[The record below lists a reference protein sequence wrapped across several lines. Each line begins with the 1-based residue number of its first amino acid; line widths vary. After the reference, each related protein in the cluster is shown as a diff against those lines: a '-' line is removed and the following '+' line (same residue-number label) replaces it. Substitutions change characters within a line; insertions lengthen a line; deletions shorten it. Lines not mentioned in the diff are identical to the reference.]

1 MKDKNLPND
10 YNSLSLEEL
19 TNKANKMIEEL
30 ESQNNLESSV
40 EKYQK
45 LLKLNNIIEK
55 KFQKNVKEISEKT
68 KKTIFKINSKK
79 KCKENLIELQEIQI
93 IF

>member
-19 TNKANKMIEEL
+19 TKEANKLIEDL
-30 ESQNNLESSV
+30 EFQKDLENSIENYQN
-40 EKYQK
+40 

-55 KFQKNVKEISEKT
+55 KFKKDIKNINEKT
-68 KKTIFKINSKK
+68 KEKIIKITSKK
-79 KCKENLIELQEIQI
+79 NAK
-93 IF
+93 

>member
-19 TNKANKMIEEL
+19 TGVANKMVEDL
-30 ESQNNLESSV
+30 ESRKDLESSI

-45 LLKLNNIIEK
+45 LIKLNNIIEK
-55 KFQKNVKEISEKT
+55 KFQKNVKTINEKT
-68 KKTIFKINSKK
+68 KENIAKIILKK
-79 KCKENLIELQEIQI
+79 NEKRIK
-93 IF
+93 

>member
-19 TNKANKMIEEL
+19 TKEANKMIEDL
-30 ESQNNLESSV
+30 EFQKDLENSIENYQN
-40 EKYQK
+40 

-55 KFQKNVKEISEKT
+55 KFKKDIKNINEKT
-68 KKTIFKINSKK
+68 KEKILKITSKK
-79 KCKENLIELQEIQI
+79 NAK
-93 IF
+93 

>member
-19 TNKANKMIEEL
+19 THKANKMIEEL
-30 ESQNNLESSV
+30 ENQNNLESSI
-40 EKYQK
+40 EKYQD

-55 KFQKNVKEISEKT
+55 KFQKNIKNINEKT
-68 KKTIFKINSKK
+68 KESIFKITSEKNAKK
-79 KCKENLIELQEIQI
+79 IK
-93 IF
+93 

>member
-19 TNKANKMIEEL
+19 TREANRMIEYL
-30 ESQNNLESSV
+30 ENQKDLENSV
-40 EKYQK
+40 KNYQD

-55 KFQKNVKEISEKT
+55 KFKKDIKNVSEQT
-68 KKTIFKINSKK
+68 
-79 KCKENLIELQEIQI
+79 KENISKI
-93 IF
+93 IKKNNEKKIK

>member
-19 TNKANKMIEEL
+19 TKEANKMIEDL
-30 ESQNNLESSV
+30 EFQKDLENSIENYQN
-40 EKYQK
+40 

-55 KFQKNVKEISEKT
+55 KFQKDIKDINKKT
-68 KKTIFKINSKK
+68 KEKILKITLKK
-79 KCKENLIELQEIQI
+79 NAR
-93 IF
+93 

>member
-19 TNKANKMIEEL
+19 TNEANRMVE
-30 ESQNNLESSV
+30 NLECQKDLENSI
-40 EKYQK
+40 ENYQK

-55 KFQKNVKEISEKT
+55 KFQKNSKNISEKT
-68 KKTIFKINSKK
+68 KEKISKITSKK
-79 KCKENLIELQEIQI
+79 NAK
-93 IF
+93 

>member
-19 TNKANKMIEEL
+19 TKEANEMIEYL
-30 ESQNNLESSV
+30 ENQKDLENSIENYQN
-40 EKYQK
+40 

-55 KFQKNVKEISEKT
+55 KFQKNIKNVSEKT
-68 KKTIFKINSKK
+68 KEKISRITSKK
-79 KCKENLIELQEIQI
+79 NAK
-93 IF
+93 